1 MMMEQT
7 KTSTYVSSEHI
18 FVRFSP
24 NNVRDAIANLKN
36 GKSAGHDNIQGEHLK
51 FAHHTLSVYL
61 HTADKLAEQLMHN
74 NTREFWQ
81 ATKKMNTRNTKVS
94 HPETVNGKVGKEE
107 IAHMWRSYYQNLL
120 NSSNVHA
127 PNVNYNAIVSGDEFV
142 RFSPNNVRDAI
153 ANLKNG
159 KSAGHDNIQGE
170 HLKFAHHTLSVYLS
184 LLFNAIIAH
193 NFMPQDFMLTVIIPV
208 VKNKKGDLSDCDNY
222 RPIAL
227 TTLVSKVFE
236 VVILNRYKNMFVT
249 SCNQFGFKPKLGTEL
264 CIASFKQVID
274 FYNSNNSPVYV
285 SFLDLSKAFD
295 RVNHNIL
302 FAKLIKLG
310 IHVLI
315 ARILNTW
322 YATQSFIVRWASC
335 VSHMFT
341 VSNGTRQGSI
351 LSPVLFNVY
360 IDDLSSR
367 LKEACVGCFINR
379 KCFSHL
385 IYADDAV
392 LVAPSPSALQRLL
405 DIYELFIVEHDLKL
419 NIKKSKYM
427 VFKTKLVKGLTD
439 PKVFIQ
445 GKEIVQVSEVKYLGV
460 YICDDCND
468 DVSMISC
475 IKGLYTRGNTLK
487 RIFKHCSQDVRI
499 KLFQRFCSSMYCC
512 ALWCSFS
519 KSNTQQSQDLS

>member
-1 MMMEQT
+1 
-7 KTSTYVSSEHI
+7 
-18 FVRFSP
+18 
-24 NNVRDAIANLKN
+24 
-36 GKSAGHDNIQGEHLK
+36 
-51 FAHHTLSVYL
+51 
-61 HTADKLAEQLMHN
+61 
-74 NTREFWQ
+74 
-81 ATKKMNTRNTKVS
+81 
-94 HPETVNGKVGKEE
+94 
-107 IAHMWRSYYQNLL
+107 
-120 NSSNVHA
+120 
-127 PNVNYNAIVSGDEFV
+127 
-142 RFSPNNVRDAI
+142 
-153 ANLKNG
+153 
-159 KSAGHDNIQGE
+159 
-170 HLKFAHHTLSVYLS
+170 
-184 LLFNAIIAH
+184 
-193 NFMPQDFMLTVIIPV
+193 MLTVIIPV
-208 VKNKKGDLSDCDNY
+208 VKDKKGDLSDCDKY

-227 TTLVSKVFE
+227 TTLVSKLFE

-264 CIASFKQVID
+264 CIASFKQVIN

-285 SFLDLSKAFD
+285 SFLDLSKVFD

-335 VSHMFT
+335 ISHMFT
-341 VSNGTRQGSI
+341 VSNGTQQGSI
-351 LSPVLFNVY
+351 LSPVLFNFY

-427 VFKTKLVKGLTD
+427 VFKTKLVKGFTT

-445 GKEIVQVSEVKYLGV
+445 DKEIVQVSEVKYLGV

-468 DVSMISC
+468 DMSMISC
-475 IKGLYTRGNTLK
+475 IKGLYTPGNTLK
-487 RIFKHCSQDVRI
+487 RSFKHCSQDVRI
-499 KLFQRFCSSMYCC
+499 KLFQRFCSSVYCC

-519 KSNTQQSQDLS
+519 RVTHNKVKICHNNAFRHVCQMYGRGSISRQFVHHNVPNFDAIRRRCIYSVFKRFMFSENDLITTLTDSVYFTNSELFKEWISVLF